1 MHIFNITI
9 IVLTLSLTI
18 VLKVSCLLT
27 ITVVSDYT
35 WKKNSTIYKIEKLS
49 ENIEAV
55 IKKNRLTNDGN
66 DSVGN

>member
-18 VLKVSCLLT
+18 VLIVSCLLT

-35 WKKNSTIYKIEKLS
+35 LKKILQFTK
-49 ENIEAV
+49 
-55 IKKNRLTNDGN
+55 
-66 DSVGN
+66 